1 MINMFVDI
9 AKIIIKG
16 GDGGAGAVAFHR
28 EKYVAAGG
36 PDGGDGGKGGDVIF
50 VVDDNL
56 ATLADF
62 RYKRKYSA
70 PNGEQGRGGRCNG
83 KKGQDLEIRV
93 PRGTIIREVNSGA
106 VMADMSKTE
115 RFIAAKGGKG
125 GWGNTHFATPT
136 RQVPRFAKPGI
147 PGEEWEVSLELK
159 LLADVGLVG
168 YPSVGK
174 SSLISVVSQ
183 AKPKI
188 GDYHFTTL
196 VPNLGVVS
204 MGEGSSFVIADIPGL
219 IEGASEGVG
228 LGHQFLRH
236 VERCRMLIHIVDV
249 SGHEGRD
256 PIDDFE
262 KINEELVKFNPE
274 LAQRPMIVA
283 GNKID
288 MAEPEDIER
297 FKNYVEGKGY
307 EYYSICAPIL
317 EGTKELM
324 NVVWNKLR
332 LLPPI
337 KEYETEEIPV
347 EALIK
352 DDNGFKITVED
363 GNYYIVEANWF
374 PKVLKGIDVEDYESL
389 QYMQRVLEKSG
400 VFDALREKGIQEGDI
415 VSIYDIEF
423 EYIP

>member
-1 MINMFVDI
+1 MFVDI
-9 AKIIIKG
+9 AKIKIKG

-36 PDGGDGGKGGDVIF
+36 PDGGDGGKGGDVVF

-70 PNGEQGRGGRCNG
+70 PNGEGGKGGRCNG
-83 KKGQDLEIRV
+83 KKGKDLEIKV
-93 PRGTIIREVNSGA
+93 PRGTIIREANSKA

-115 RFIAAKGGKG
+115 RFVAAKGGKG
-125 GWGNTHFATPT
+125 GWGNIHFATST
-136 RQVPRFAKPGI
+136 RQVPRFAKPGT
-147 PGEEWEVSLELK
+147 PGEEREVSLELK

-219 IEGASEGVG
+219 IEGASEGIG

-236 VERCRMLIHIVDV
+236 IERCRMLIHIVDV
-249 SGHEGRD
+249 SGSEGRN

-288 MAEPEDIER
+288 MAEPEQIEE
-297 FKNYVEGKGY
+297 FKNYVNSKGY
-307 EYYSICAPIL
+307 EYYSICAPIC

-324 NVVWNKLR
+324 NVTWNMLQT
-332 LLPPI
+332 LPPI
-337 KEYETEEIPV
+337 KEYDTEEIPF
-347 EALIK
+347 ETFIE
-352 DDNGFKITVED
+352 DNNSFKITQVDD
-363 GNYYIVEANWF
+363 GYFLVEAKWF
-374 PKVLKGIDVEDYESL
+374 PKVLKGIDITDYEAL

-400 VFDALREKGIQEGDI
+400 IFDALREKGIQEGDI
-415 VSIYDIEF
+415 VSLYDIEF

>member
-1 MINMFVDI
+1 MFVDI
-9 AKIIIKG
+9 AKIKIKA

-36 PDGGDGGKGGDVIF
+36 PDGGDGGKGGDVVF

-62 RYKRKYSA
+62 RYKRKYA
-70 PNGEQGRGGRCNG
+70 AKNGLPGEGGKRHGKNGES
-83 KKGQDLEIRV
+83 LEIRV
-93 PRGTIIREVNSGA
+93 PRGTVIKEVNSGA

-115 RFIAAKGGKG
+115 RFIAAHGGKG
-125 GWGNTHFATPT
+125 GWGNQHFATPT
-136 RQVPRFAKPGI
+136 RQVPRFSKPGI

-159 LLADVGLVG
+159 LLADVGLLG

-174 SSLISVVSQ
+174 SSLISVVSE

-196 VPNLGVVS
+196 VPNLGVVY
-204 MGEGSSFVIADIPGL
+204 MGEGNSFVIADIPGL
-219 IEGASEGVG
+219 IEGASEGIG
-228 LGHQFLRH
+228 LGHEFLKH
-236 VERCRMLIHIVDV
+236 VERCRLLVHIVDV

-256 PIDDFE
+256 PKEDFSR
-262 KINEELVKFNPE
+262 INEELVKFNPE
-274 LAQRPMIVA
+274 LADRPQIVA

-288 MAEPEDIER
+288 MAEPEQIEE
-297 FKNYVEGKGY
+297 FKRWVEEQGY

-324 NVVWNKLR
+324 NSVWNKLQT
-332 LLPPI
+332 LPPI
-337 KEYETEEIPV
+337 KEYEAEEIPV
-347 EALIK
+347 ESLIK
-352 DDNGFKITVED
+352 KDDGFKITQPEEGLFV
-363 GNYYIVEANWF
+363 VEAGWF
-374 PKVLKGIDVEDYESL
+374 PRVLRGIDIEDYESL

-400 VFDALREKGIQEGDI
+400 VFDALREKGIQEGDT

-423 EYIP
+423 EYVP

>member
-1 MINMFVDI
+1 MFVDI
-9 AKIIIKG
+9 AKIKIKG

-36 PDGGDGGKGGDVIF
+36 PDGGDGGKGGDVVF

-70 PNGEQGRGGRCNG
+70 PNGEGGKGGRCNG
-83 KKGQDLEIRV
+83 KKGKDLEIKV
-93 PRGTIIREVNSGA
+93 PRGTIIREVNSKA

-115 RFIAAKGGKG
+115 RFVAAKGGKG
-125 GWGNTHFATPT
+125 GWGNLHFATST
-136 RQVPRFAKPGI
+136 RQVPRFAKPGT

-219 IEGASEGVG
+219 IEGASEGIG

-236 VERCRMLIHIVDV
+236 IERCRMLIHIVDV
-249 SGHEGRD
+249 SGSEGRN

-288 MAEPEDIER
+288 MAEPEQIEE
-297 FKNYVEGKGY
+297 FKNYVNSKGY
-307 EYYSICAPIL
+307 EYYSICAPIC

-324 NVVWNKLR
+324 NVTWNMLQT
-332 LLPPI
+332 LPPI
-337 KEYETEEIPV
+337 KEYDTEEIPF
-347 EALIK
+347 EAFIE
-352 DDNGFKITVED
+352 DNNSFKITQVDD
-363 GNYYIVEANWF
+363 GYFLVEAKWF
-374 PKVLKGIDVEDYESL
+374 PKVLKGIDITDYEAL

-400 VFDALREKGIQEGDI
+400 IFDALREKGIQEGDI
-415 VSIYDIEF
+415 VSLYDIEF

>member
-1 MINMFVDI
+1 MFVDI
-9 AKIIIKG
+9 AKIKIKG

-36 PDGGDGGKGGDVIF
+36 PDGGDGGKGGDVVF

-70 PNGEQGRGGRCNG
+70 PNGEGGKGGRCNG
-83 KKGQDLEIRV
+83 KKGQDLEIKV
-93 PRGTIIREVNSGA
+93 PRGTIIREANSKA

-115 RFIAAKGGKG
+115 RFVAAKGGKG
-125 GWGNTHFATPT
+125 GWGNMHFATST
-136 RQVPRFAKPGI
+136 RQVPRFAKPGV

-204 MGEGSSFVIADIPGL
+204 MGEGNSFVLADIPGL

-249 SGHEGRD
+249 SGSEGRN

-262 KINEELVKFNPE
+262 KINEELKKFNPD
-274 LAQRPMIVA
+274 LAERPMIVA

-288 MAEPEDIER
+288 MAEPEQIEE
-297 FKNYVEGKGY
+297 FKKYVNDKGY
-307 EYYSICAPIL
+307 EYYSICAPIM

-324 NVVWNKLR
+324 NVTWNMLKE
-332 LLPPI
+332 LPPI
-337 KEYETEEIPV
+337 KEYEVEEIPL
-347 EALIK
+347 EALIPEN
-352 DDNGFKITVED
+352 DNSFKITQED
-363 GNYYIVEANWF
+363 EGYYLVEAKWF
-374 PKVLKGIDVEDYESL
+374 PRVLKGIDVTDYEAL

-415 VSIYDIEF
+415 VSLYNIEF

>member
-1 MINMFVDI
+1 MFVDI
-9 AKIIIKG
+9 AKIKIKA

-36 PDGGDGGKGGDVIF
+36 PNGGDGGKGGDIVF

-62 RYKRKYSA
+62 RYKRKYA
-70 PNGEQGRGGRCNG
+70 AKNGMPGEGDRKHGKNGE
-83 KKGQDLEIRV
+83 DLEIRV
-93 PRGTIIREVNSGA
+93 PRGTVIKELESGA
-106 VMADMSKTE
+106 VMADMSKTD
-115 RFIAAKGGKG
+115 RFVAAKGGRG
-125 GWGNTHFATPT
+125 GWGNQHFATPT

-147 PGEEWEVSLELK
+147 PGEEWEISLELK
-159 LLADVGLVG
+159 LLADVGLLG

-196 VPNLGVVS
+196 VPNLGVVY
-204 MGEGSSFVIADIPGL
+204 MGEGNSFVIADIPGL

-228 LGHQFLRH
+228 LGHEFLKH
-236 VERCRMLIHIVDV
+236 VERCRLLIHIVDV

-256 PIDDFE
+256 PKEDFA
-262 KINEELVKFNPE
+262 KINEELIKFNPE
-274 LAQRPMIVA
+274 LAKQPQIVA

-288 MAEPEDIER
+288 MAEPAQIED
-297 FKNYVEGKGY
+297 FKSWVEAQGY
-307 EYYSICAPIL
+307 EFYSICAPIQ
-317 EGTKELM
+317 EGTKKLM
-324 NVVWNKLR
+324 NAVWNKLQT
-332 LLPPI
+332 LPPI
-337 KEYETEEIPV
+337 KEYEAEEIPA
-347 EALIK
+347 ESFIRK
-352 DDNGFKITVED
+352 DSGFKITQPEAGYFV
-363 GNYYIVEANWF
+363 VEAGWF
-374 PKVLKGIDVEDYESL
+374 PRVLRGIDVEDYESL

-400 VFDALREKGIQEGDI
+400 VFDALREKGIQEGDT

-423 EYIP
+423 EYVP

>member
-1 MINMFVDI
+1 MFVDI
-9 AKIIIKG
+9 AKIKIKG

-36 PDGGDGGKGGDVIF
+36 PDGGDGGKGGDVVF

-70 PNGEQGRGGRCNG
+70 PNGEGGKGGRCNG
-83 KKGQDLEIRV
+83 KKGQDLEIKV
-93 PRGTIIREVNSGA
+93 PRGTIIREANSKA

-115 RFIAAKGGKG
+115 RFVAAKGGKG
-125 GWGNTHFATPT
+125 GWGNMHFATST
-136 RQVPRFAKPGI
+136 RQVPRFAKPGV

-204 MGEGSSFVIADIPGL
+204 MGEGKSFVLADIPGL

-249 SGHEGRD
+249 SGSEGRN

-262 KINEELVKFNPE
+262 KINEELKKFNPD
-274 LAQRPMIVA
+274 LAERPMIVA

-288 MAEPEDIER
+288 MAEPEQIEE
-297 FKNYVEGKGY
+297 FKKYVNDKGY
-307 EYYSICAPIL
+307 EYYSICAPIM

-324 NVVWNKLR
+324 NVTWNMLKE
-332 LLPPI
+332 LPPI
-337 KEYETEEIPV
+337 KEYEVEEIPL
-347 EALIK
+347 ESLIPE
-352 DDNGFKITVED
+352 DDNSFKITQED
-363 GNYYIVEANWF
+363 EGYYLVEAKWF
-374 PKVLKGIDVEDYESL
+374 PRVLKGIDVTDYEAL

-415 VSIYDIEF
+415 VSLYDIEF

>member
-1 MINMFVDI
+1 MFVDI
-9 AKIIIKG
+9 AKIKVKA
-16 GDGGAGAVAFHR
+16 GDGGAGAVSFHR

-36 PDGGDGGKGGDVIF
+36 PNGGDGGKGGDVVF

-70 PNGEQGRGGRCNG
+70 KNGLPGGGDRCHGKNGE
-83 KKGQDLEIRV
+83 DLEIRV
-93 PRGTIIREVNSGA
+93 PRGTVIREANSGA

-115 RFIAAKGGKG
+115 RFVVAHGGKG
-125 GWGNTHFATPT
+125 GWGNQHFATPT

-147 PGEEWEVSLELK
+147 PGDEWEVSLELK
-159 LLADVGLVG
+159 LLADVGLLG

-204 MGEGSSFVIADIPGL
+204 MGEGNSFVIADIPGL
-219 IEGASEGVG
+219 IEGASEGIG
-228 LGHQFLRH
+228 LGHEFLKH
-236 VERCRMLIHIVDV
+236 VERCRLLIHIVDV

-256 PIDDFE
+256 PKEDFRQ
-262 KINEELVKFNPE
+262 INEELVKFNPE
-274 LAQRPMIVA
+274 LAKQPQIVA

-288 MAEPEDIER
+288 MAEPEQIED
-297 FKNYVEGKGY
+297 FKNWIEEQGY
-307 EYYSICAPIL
+307 QYFSICAPIK
-317 EGTKELM
+317 EGTQELM
-324 NVVWNKLR
+324 NAVWNKLQE
-332 LLPPI
+332 LPPI
-337 KEYETEEIPV
+337 KEYEVEEIPV
-347 EALIK
+347 ESYFK
-352 DDNGFKITVED
+352 RDDGFKITVVED
-363 GNYYIVEANWF
+363 GYYLVEASWF
-374 PKVLKGIDVEDYESL
+374 PRVLKGIDTEDYESL

-400 VFDALREKGIQEGDI
+400 VFNALREKGIQEGDT

-423 EYIP
+423 EYVP

>member
-1 MINMFVDI
+1 MFVDI
-9 AKIIIKG
+9 AKIKIKA

-36 PDGGDGGKGGDVIF
+36 PDGGDGGKGGDVVF

-62 RYKRKYSA
+62 RYKRKYA
-70 PNGEQGRGGRCNG
+70 AKNGLPGEGGKRHGKNGES
-83 KKGQDLEIRV
+83 LEIRV
-93 PRGTIIREVNSGA
+93 PRGTVIKEANSGA

-115 RFIAAKGGKG
+115 RFIAAHGGKG
-125 GWGNTHFATPT
+125 GWGNQHFATPT
-136 RQVPRFAKPGI
+136 RQVPRFSKPGI

-159 LLADVGLVG
+159 LLADVGLLG

-174 SSLISVVSQ
+174 SSLISVVSE

-196 VPNLGVVS
+196 VPNLGVVY
-204 MGEGSSFVIADIPGL
+204 MGEGNSFVIADIPGL
-219 IEGASEGVG
+219 IEGASEGIG
-228 LGHQFLRH
+228 LGHEFLKH
-236 VERCRMLIHIVDV
+236 VERCRILVHIVDV

-256 PIDDFE
+256 PKEDFAR
-262 KINEELVKFNPE
+262 INEELVKFNPE
-274 LAQRPMIVA
+274 LADRPQIVA

-288 MAEPEDIER
+288 MAEPEQIEE
-297 FKNYVEGKGY
+297 FKSWVEAQGY

-324 NVVWNKLR
+324 NSVWNKLQT
-332 LLPPI
+332 LPPI
-337 KEYETEEIPV
+337 KEYEAEEIPV
-347 EALIK
+347 ESLIRK
-352 DDNGFKITVED
+352 DEGFKITQPEEGLFV
-363 GNYYIVEANWF
+363 VEAGWF
-374 PKVLKGIDVEDYESL
+374 PRVLRGIDVEDYESL

-400 VFDALREKGIQEGDI
+400 VFDALREQGIQEGDT

-423 EYIP
+423 EYVP

>member
-1 MINMFVDI
+1 MFVDV
-9 AKIIIKG
+9 AKIKIKG

-36 PDGGDGGKGGDVIF
+36 PDGGDGGKGGDIVF

-70 PNGEQGRGGRCNG
+70 QNGEQGKGGRCNG
-83 KKGQDLEIRV
+83 KKGQDLEIAV
-93 PRGTIIREVNSGA
+93 PRGTIIREANSGA
-106 VMADMSKTE
+106 VMADMSKTD
-115 RFIAAKGGKG
+115 RFVAAKGGRG

-136 RQVPRFAKPGI
+136 RQVPRFAKPGV

-183 AKPKI
+183 ARPKI

-204 MGEGSSFVIADIPGL
+204 MGEGNSFVIADIPGL
-219 IEGASEGVG
+219 IEGASDGVG

-236 VERCRMLIHIVDV
+236 IDRCRLLIHIVDV

-256 PIDDFE
+256 SIDDFE
-262 KINEELVKFNPE
+262 KINSELVKFNPE
-274 LAQRPMIVA
+274 LAERPMIVA

-288 MAEPEDIER
+288 MAEPEQIER
-297 FKNYVEGKGY
+297 FKEYVESKGY

-324 NVVWNKLR
+324 NVCWKKLQE
-332 LLPPI
+332 LPPI
-337 KEYETEEIPV
+337 KEYEVEEIPLESLV
-347 EALIK
+347 ENAN
-352 DDNGFKITVED
+352 DFKITQED
-363 GNYYIVEANWF
+363 EGYYLVEAKWF
-374 PKVLKGIDVEDYESL
+374 PKVLKGVDVDDYESL

-400 VFDALREKGIQEGDI
+400 IFDALREKGIQEGDI
-415 VSIYDIEF
+415 VSLYDIEF

>member
-1 MINMFVDI
+1 MFVDI
-9 AKIIIKG
+9 AKIKIKG

-36 PDGGDGGKGGDVIF
+36 PDGGDGGKGGDVVF

-70 PNGEQGRGGRCNG
+70 PNGEGGKGGRCNG
-83 KKGQDLEIRV
+83 KKGQDLEIKV
-93 PRGTIIREVNSGA
+93 PRGTIIREANSKA

-115 RFIAAKGGKG
+115 RFVAAKGGKG
-125 GWGNTHFATPT
+125 GWGNMHFATST
-136 RQVPRFAKPGI
+136 RQVPRFAKPGV

-204 MGEGSSFVIADIPGL
+204 MGEGNSFVLADIPGL

-249 SGHEGRD
+249 SGSEGRN

-262 KINEELVKFNPE
+262 KINEELKKFNPD
-274 LAQRPMIVA
+274 LAERPMIVA

-288 MAEPEDIER
+288 MAEPEQIEE
-297 FKNYVEGKGY
+297 FKKYVNDKGY
-307 EYYSICAPIL
+307 EYYSICAPIM

-324 NVVWNKLR
+324 NVTWNMLKE
-332 LLPPI
+332 LPPI
-337 KEYETEEIPV
+337 KEYEVEEIPL
-347 EALIK
+347 EALIPE
-352 DDNGFKITVED
+352 DDNSFKITQED
-363 GNYYIVEANWF
+363 EGYYLVEAKWF
-374 PKVLKGIDVEDYESL
+374 PRVLKGIDVTDYEAL

-415 VSIYDIEF
+415 VSIYNIEF

>member
-1 MINMFVDI
+1 MFVDV
-9 AKIIIKG
+9 AKITIKG

-36 PDGGDGGKGGDVIF
+36 PDGGDGGKGGDIVF

-62 RYKRKYSA
+62 KYKRKYSA
-70 PNGEQGRGGRCNG
+70 PNGEGGKGGRCHG
-83 KKGQDLEIRV
+83 KKGKDLEIAV
-93 PRGTIIREVNSGA
+93 PRGTIIREAKSKA

-115 RFIAAKGGKG
+115 RFVAAKGGKG
-125 GWGNTHFATPT
+125 GWGNIHFATAT
-136 RQVPRFAKPGI
+136 RQVPRFAKPGT

-188 GDYHFTTL
+188 GDYHFTTII
-196 VPNLGVVS
+196 PNLGVVN
-204 MGEGSSFVIADIPGL
+204 MGEGNSFVIADIPGL
-219 IEGASEGVG
+219 IEGASEGIG

-236 VERCRMLIHIVDV
+236 VERCRLLIHIVDV
-249 SGHEGRD
+249 SGCEGRN
-256 PIDDFE
+256 PIEDFE
-262 KINEELVKFNPE
+262 KINEELLKFNPD

-288 MAEPEDIER
+288 MAEPEQIEE
-297 FKNYVEGKGY
+297 FKAYVEEKGY

-324 NVVWNKLR
+324 NVCWNKLQE
-332 LLPPI
+332 LPPI
-337 KEYETEEIPV
+337 KEYEVEEIPL
-347 EALIK
+347 ESLIP
-352 DDNGFKITVED
+352 DDKGFKITEED
-363 GNYYIVEANWF
+363 EGYFLVEASWF
-374 PKVLKGIDVEDYESL
+374 PKVLKGIDITDYEAL

-400 VFDALREKGIQEGDI
+400 VFDALKERGIQEGDI
-415 VSIYDIEF
+415 VSLYDIEF

>member
-1 MINMFVDI
+1 MFVDI
-9 AKIIIKG
+9 AKIKIKG

-36 PDGGDGGKGGDVIF
+36 PDGGDGGKGGDIVF

-70 PNGEQGRGGRCNG
+70 PNGEGGKGSRCNG
-83 KKGQDLEIRV
+83 KKGQDLEIKV
-93 PRGTIIREVNSGA
+93 PRGTIIREANSKA

-115 RFIAAKGGKG
+115 RFVAAKGGKG
-125 GWGNTHFATPT
+125 GWGNMHFATST
-136 RQVPRFAKPGI
+136 RQVPRFAKPGV

-204 MGEGSSFVIADIPGL
+204 MGEGNSFVLADIPGL

-249 SGHEGRD
+249 SGSEGRD

-262 KINEELVKFNPE
+262 KINEELKKFNSD
-274 LAQRPMIVA
+274 LAERPMIVA

-288 MAEPEDIER
+288 MAEPEQIEK
-297 FKNYVEGKGY
+297 FKKYVNDKGY
-307 EYYSICAPIL
+307 EYYSICAPIM

-324 NVVWNKLR
+324 NVTWNMLR
-332 LLPPI
+332 DLPPI
-337 KEYETEEIPV
+337 KEYETEEIPL
-347 EALIK
+347 EALIPE
-352 DDNGFKITVED
+352 DDNSFKITQED
-363 GNYYIVEANWF
+363 EGYYLVEAKWF
-374 PKVLKGIDVEDYESL
+374 PRVLKGIDVTDYEAL

-415 VSIYDIEF
+415 VSLYDIEF

>member
-1 MINMFVDI
+1 MFVDI
-9 AKIIIKG
+9 AKIKIKA

-36 PDGGDGGKGGDVIF
+36 PDGGDGGKGGDVVF

-62 RYKRKYSA
+62 RYKRKYA
-70 PNGEQGRGGRCNG
+70 AKNGLPGEGGKRHGKNGES
-83 KKGQDLEIRV
+83 LEIRV
-93 PRGTIIREVNSGA
+93 PRGTVIKETNSGA

-115 RFIAAKGGKG
+115 RFIAAHGGKG
-125 GWGNTHFATPT
+125 GWGNQHFATPT
-136 RQVPRFAKPGI
+136 RQVPRFSKPGI

-159 LLADVGLVG
+159 LLADVGLLG

-174 SSLISVVSQ
+174 SSLISVVSE

-196 VPNLGVVS
+196 VPNLGVVY
-204 MGEGSSFVIADIPGL
+204 MGEGNSFVIADIPGL
-219 IEGASEGVG
+219 IEGASEGIG
-228 LGHQFLRH
+228 LGHEFLKH
-236 VERCRMLIHIVDV
+236 VERCRLLVHIVDV

-256 PIDDFE
+256 PKEDFSR
-262 KINEELVKFNPE
+262 INEELVKFNPE
-274 LAQRPMIVA
+274 LADRPQIIA

-288 MAEPEDIER
+288 MAEPEQIEE
-297 FKNYVEGKGY
+297 FKRWVEEQGY

-324 NVVWNKLR
+324 NSVWNKLQT
-332 LLPPI
+332 LPPI
-337 KEYETEEIPV
+337 KEYEAEEIPV
-347 EALIK
+347 ESLIK
-352 DDNGFKITVED
+352 KDDGFKITQPEEGLFV
-363 GNYYIVEANWF
+363 VEAGWF
-374 PKVLKGIDVEDYESL
+374 PRVLRGIDIEDYESL

-400 VFDALREKGIQEGDI
+400 VFDALREKGIQEGDT

-423 EYIP
+423 EYVP

>member
-1 MINMFVDI
+1 MFVDI
-9 AKIIIKG
+9 AKIKIKG

-36 PDGGDGGKGGDVIF
+36 PDGGDGGKGGDVVF

-70 PNGEQGRGGRCNG
+70 PNGEGGKGGRCNG
-83 KKGQDLEIRV
+83 KKGQDLEIKV
-93 PRGTIIREVNSGA
+93 PRGTIIREANSKA

-115 RFIAAKGGKG
+115 RFVAAKGGKG
-125 GWGNTHFATPT
+125 GWGNMHFATST
-136 RQVPRFAKPGI
+136 RQVPRFAKPGV

-204 MGEGSSFVIADIPGL
+204 MGEGNSFVLADIPGL

-249 SGHEGRD
+249 SGSEGRN

-262 KINEELVKFNPE
+262 KINEELKKFNPD
-274 LAQRPMIVA
+274 LAERPMIVA

-288 MAEPEDIER
+288 MAEPEQIEE
-297 FKNYVEGKGY
+297 FKKYVNDKGY
-307 EYYSICAPIL
+307 EYYSICAPIM

-324 NVVWNKLR
+324 NVTWNMLKE
-332 LLPPI
+332 LPPI
-337 KEYETEEIPV
+337 KEYEVEEIPL
-347 EALIK
+347 ESLIPE
-352 DDNGFKITVED
+352 DDNSFKITQED
-363 GNYYIVEANWF
+363 EGYYLVEAKWF
-374 PKVLKGIDVEDYESL
+374 PRVLKGIDVTDYEVL

-415 VSIYDIEF
+415 VSLYDIEF

>member
-1 MINMFVDI
+1 MFVDI
-9 AKIIIKG
+9 AKIKVKA
-16 GDGGAGAVAFHR
+16 GDGGAGAVSFHR

-36 PDGGDGGKGGDVIF
+36 PNGGDGGKGGDVVF

-70 PNGEQGRGGRCNG
+70 KNGLPGGGDRCHGKNGE
-83 KKGQDLEIRV
+83 DLEIRV
-93 PRGTIIREVNSGA
+93 PRGTVIREANSGA

-115 RFIAAKGGKG
+115 RFVAAHGGKG
-125 GWGNTHFATPT
+125 GWGNQHFATPT

-159 LLADVGLVG
+159 LLADVGLLG

-204 MGEGSSFVIADIPGL
+204 MGEGNSFVIADIPGL
-219 IEGASEGVG
+219 IEGASEGIG
-228 LGHQFLRH
+228 LGHEFLKH
-236 VERCRMLIHIVDV
+236 VERCRLLIHIVDV

-256 PIDDFE
+256 PKEDFRQ
-262 KINEELVKFNPE
+262 INEELVKFNPE
-274 LAQRPMIVA
+274 LAKQPQIVA

-288 MAEPEDIER
+288 MAEPEQIED
-297 FKNYVEGKGY
+297 FKNWVEEQGY
-307 EYYSICAPIL
+307 QYFSICAPIK
-317 EGTKELM
+317 EGTQELM
-324 NVVWNKLR
+324 NAVWNKLQE
-332 LLPPI
+332 LPPI
-337 KEYETEEIPV
+337 KEYEVEEIPV
-347 EALIK
+347 ESYFK
-352 DDNGFKITVED
+352 RDDGFKITVVED
-363 GNYYIVEANWF
+363 GYYLVEASWF
-374 PKVLKGIDVEDYESL
+374 PRVLKGIDTEDYESL

-400 VFDALREKGIQEGDI
+400 VFNALREKGIQEGDT

-423 EYIP
+423 EYVP

>member
-1 MINMFVDI
+1 MFVDI
-9 AKIIIKG
+9 AKIKVKA
-16 GDGGAGAVAFHR
+16 GDGGAGAVSFHR

-36 PDGGDGGKGGDVIF
+36 PNGGDGGKGGDVVF

-70 PNGEQGRGGRCNG
+70 KNGLPGGGDRCHGKNGE
-83 KKGQDLEIRV
+83 DLEIRV
-93 PRGTIIREVNSGA
+93 PRGTVIREANSGA

-115 RFIAAKGGKG
+115 RFVVAHGGKG
-125 GWGNTHFATPT
+125 GWGNQHFATPT

-147 PGEEWEVSLELK
+147 PGDELEVSLELK
-159 LLADVGLVG
+159 LLADVGLLG

-204 MGEGSSFVIADIPGL
+204 MGEGNSFVIADIPGL
-219 IEGASEGVG
+219 IEGASEGIG
-228 LGHQFLRH
+228 LGHEFLKH
-236 VERCRMLIHIVDV
+236 VERCRLLIHIVDV

-256 PIDDFE
+256 PKEDFRQ
-262 KINEELVKFNPE
+262 INEELVKFNPE
-274 LAQRPMIVA
+274 LAKQPQIVA

-288 MAEPEDIER
+288 MAEPEQIED
-297 FKNYVEGKGY
+297 FKNWVEEQGY
-307 EYYSICAPIL
+307 QYFLICAPIK
-317 EGTKELM
+317 EGTQELM
-324 NVVWNKLR
+324 NAVWNKLQE
-332 LLPPI
+332 LPPI
-337 KEYETEEIPV
+337 KEYEVEEIPV
-347 EALIK
+347 ESYFK
-352 DDNGFKITVED
+352 RDDGFKITVVED
-363 GNYYIVEANWF
+363 GYYLVEASWF
-374 PKVLKGIDVEDYESL
+374 PRVLKGIDTEDYESL

-400 VFDALREKGIQEGDI
+400 VFNALREKGIQEGDT

-423 EYIP
+423 EYVP

>member
-1 MINMFVDI
+1 MFVDI
-9 AKIIIKG
+9 AKIKIKA
-16 GDGGAGAVAFHR
+16 GDGGAGAVSFHR

-36 PDGGDGGKGGDVIF
+36 PNGGDGGKGGDVVF

-62 RYKRKYSA
+62 RYKRKYA
-70 PNGEQGRGGRCNG
+70 AKNGLPGEGDRRHGKNGES
-83 KKGQDLEIRV
+83 LEIRV
-93 PRGTIIREVNSGA
+93 PRGTVIREVSTGA

-115 RFIAAKGGKG
+115 RFVAAAGGKG
-125 GWGNTHFATPT
+125 GWGNQHFATPT

-159 LLADVGLVG
+159 LLADVGLLG

-196 VPNLGVVS
+196 VPNLGVVY
-204 MGEGSSFVIADIPGL
+204 MGEGNSFVLADIPGL
-219 IEGASEGVG
+219 IEGASEGIG
-228 LGHQFLRH
+228 LGHQFLKH
-236 VERCRMLIHIVDV
+236 VERCRLLIHIVDI

-256 PIDDFE
+256 PKEDFRQ
-262 KINEELVKFNPE
+262 INEELVKFNPE
-274 LAQRPMIVA
+274 LAKQPQIVA

-288 MAEPEDIER
+288 MAEPEQIEE
-297 FKNYVEGKGY
+297 FKSWVEAQGY
-307 EYYSICAPIL
+307 QYFSICAPIK
-317 EGTKELM
+317 EGTQELM
-324 NVVWNKLR
+324 NAVWNKLQT
-332 LLPPI
+332 LPPI
-337 KEYETEEIPV
+337 KEYEAEELPV
-347 EALIK
+347 EAYFK
-352 DDNGFKITVED
+352 RDDGFKITVVDE
-363 GNYYIVEANWF
+363 GYYLVEAAWF
-374 PKVLKGIDVEDYESL
+374 PRVLKGVDTEDYESL

-400 VFDALREKGIQEGDI
+400 IFNALREKGIQEGDT

-423 EYIP
+423 EYVP

>member
-1 MINMFVDI
+1 MFVDI
-9 AKIIIKG
+9 AKIKIKG

-36 PDGGDGGKGGDVIF
+36 PDGGDGGKGGDVVF

-70 PNGEQGRGGRCNG
+70 PNGEGGKGGRCNG
-83 KKGQDLEIRV
+83 KKGQDLEIKV
-93 PRGTIIREVNSGA
+93 PRGTIIREANSKA

-115 RFIAAKGGKG
+115 RFVAAKGGKG
-125 GWGNTHFATPT
+125 GWGNMHFATST
-136 RQVPRFAKPGI
+136 RQVPRFAKPGV

-204 MGEGSSFVIADIPGL
+204 MGEGNSFVLADIPGL

-249 SGHEGRD
+249 SGSEGRN

-262 KINEELVKFNPE
+262 KINEELKKFNPD
-274 LAQRPMIVA
+274 LAERPMIVA

-288 MAEPEDIER
+288 MAEPEQIEE
-297 FKNYVEGKGY
+297 FKKYVNDKGY
-307 EYYSICAPIL
+307 EYYSICAPIM
-317 EGTKELM
+317 EDTKELM
-324 NVVWNKLR
+324 NVTWNMLKE
-332 LLPPI
+332 LPPI
-337 KEYETEEIPV
+337 KEYEVEEIPL
-347 EALIK
+347 ESLIPE
-352 DDNGFKITVED
+352 DDNSFKITQED
-363 GNYYIVEANWF
+363 EGYYLVEAKWF
-374 PKVLKGIDVEDYESL
+374 PRVLKGIDVTDYEAL

-415 VSIYDIEF
+415 VSLYDIEF

>member
-1 MINMFVDI
+1 MFVDI
-9 AKIIIKG
+9 AKIKIKG

-36 PDGGDGGKGGDVIF
+36 PDGGDGGKGGDVVF

-70 PNGEQGRGGRCNG
+70 PNGEGGKGGRCNG
-83 KKGQDLEIRV
+83 KKGQDLEIKV
-93 PRGTIIREVNSGA
+93 PRGTIIREANSKA

-115 RFIAAKGGKG
+115 RFVAAKGGKG
-125 GWGNTHFATPT
+125 GWGNMHFATST
-136 RQVPRFAKPGI
+136 RQVPRFAKPGV

-204 MGEGSSFVIADIPGL
+204 MGEGNSFVIADIPGL

-249 SGHEGRD
+249 SGSEGRN

-262 KINEELVKFNPE
+262 KINEELKKFNPD
-274 LAQRPMIVA
+274 LAERPMIVA

-288 MAEPEDIER
+288 MAEPEQIEE
-297 FKNYVEGKGY
+297 FKKYVNDKGY
-307 EYYSICAPIL
+307 DYYSICAPIM
-317 EGTKELM
+317 EGIKELM
-324 NVVWNKLR
+324 NVTWNMLKE
-332 LLPPI
+332 LPPI
-337 KEYETEEIPV
+337 KEYEVEEIPL
-347 EALIK
+347 ESLIPE
-352 DDNGFKITVED
+352 DDNSFKITQED
-363 GNYYIVEANWF
+363 EGYYLVEAKWF
-374 PKVLKGIDVEDYESL
+374 PRVLKGIDVTDYEAL

-415 VSIYDIEF
+415 VSLYDIEF

>member
-1 MINMFVDI
+1 MFVDI
-9 AKIIIKG
+9 AKIKIKG

-36 PDGGDGGKGGDVIF
+36 PDGGDGGKGGDVVF

-70 PNGEQGRGGRCNG
+70 PNGEGGKGGRCNG
-83 KKGQDLEIRV
+83 KKGQDLEIKV
-93 PRGTIIREVNSGA
+93 PRGTIIREANSKA

-125 GWGNTHFATPT
+125 GWGNMHFATST
-136 RQVPRFAKPGI
+136 RQVPRFAKPGV

-204 MGEGSSFVIADIPGL
+204 MGEGNSFVIADIPGL

-249 SGHEGRD
+249 SGSEGRN

-262 KINEELVKFNPE
+262 KINEELKKFNPD
-274 LAQRPMIVA
+274 LAERPMIVA

-288 MAEPEDIER
+288 MAEPEQIEE
-297 FKNYVEGKGY
+297 FKKYVNDKGY
-307 EYYSICAPIL
+307 EYYSICAPIM

-324 NVVWNKLR
+324 NVTWNMLKE
-332 LLPPI
+332 LPPI
-337 KEYETEEIPV
+337 KEYEVEEIPL
-347 EALIK
+347 EALIPE
-352 DDNGFKITVED
+352 DDNSFKITQED
-363 GNYYIVEANWF
+363 EGYYLVEAKWF
-374 PKVLKGIDVEDYESL
+374 PRVLKGIDVTDYEAL

-415 VSIYDIEF
+415 VSLYDIEF

>member
-1 MINMFVDI
+1 MFVDI
-9 AKIIIKG
+9 AKIKIKG

-36 PDGGDGGKGGDVIF
+36 PDGGDGGKGGDVVF

-70 PNGEQGRGGRCNG
+70 PNGEGGKGGRCNG
-83 KKGQDLEIRV
+83 KKGQDLEIKV
-93 PRGTIIREVNSGA
+93 PRGTIIREANSKA

-115 RFIAAKGGKG
+115 RFVAAKGGKG
-125 GWGNTHFATPT
+125 GWGNMHFATST
-136 RQVPRFAKPGI
+136 RQVPRFAKPGV

-204 MGEGSSFVIADIPGL
+204 MGEGNSFVLADIPGL

-249 SGHEGRD
+249 SGSEGRN

-262 KINEELVKFNPE
+262 KINEELKKFNPD
-274 LAQRPMIVA
+274 LAERPMIVA

-288 MAEPEDIER
+288 MAEPEQIEE
-297 FKNYVEGKGY
+297 FKKYVNDKGY
-307 EYYSICAPIL
+307 EYYSICAPIM

-324 NVVWNKLR
+324 NVTWNMLKE
-332 LLPPI
+332 LPPI
-337 KEYETEEIPV
+337 KEYEVEEIPL
-347 EALIK
+347 ESLIPE
-352 DDNGFKITVED
+352 DDNSFKITQED
-363 GNYYIVEANWF
+363 EGYYLVEAKWF
-374 PKVLKGIDVEDYESL
+374 PRVLKGIDVTDYEAL
-389 QYMQRVLEKSG
+389 LYMQRVLEKSG

-415 VSIYDIEF
+415 VSLYDIEF